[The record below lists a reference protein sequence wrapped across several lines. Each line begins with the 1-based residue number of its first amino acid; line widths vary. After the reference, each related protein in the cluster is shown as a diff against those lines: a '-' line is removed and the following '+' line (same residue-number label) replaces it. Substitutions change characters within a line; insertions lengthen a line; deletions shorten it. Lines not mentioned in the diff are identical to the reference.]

1 MTRIAGRERY
11 PRKLVQQRAF
21 MVYNMAGVFDFFG
34 YGNSGGRNSASNS
47 GSGGTRRPSSMRTR
61 KSSIGGATYMHAPEY
76 HGPARKDSVS
86 SVGSSGEG
94 ESSSVVDLNKIS
106 HDEFER
112 LYHGMRKGEPSNR
125 VNF

>member
-1 MTRIAGRERY
+1 
-11 PRKLVQQRAF
+11 
-21 MVYNMAGVFDFFG
+21 MAGVFDFFG
-34 YGNSGGRNSASNS
+34 YGNTGGRGPANGNE
-47 GSGGTRRPSSMRTR
+47 GRRPSRVRTR

-76 HGPARKDSVS
+76 HGETVRKDSVS
-86 SVGSSGEG
+86 SIGSSSGDEKS
-94 ESSSVVDLNKIS
+94 SSSVVDLNKIS

>member
-1 MTRIAGRERY
+1 
-11 PRKLVQQRAF
+11 
-21 MVYNMAGVFDFFG
+21 MAGVFDLFG
-34 YGNSGGRNSASNS
+34 YGNTGGRNSAGSN
-47 GSGGTRRPSSMRTR
+47 GTNGARRSSSMRTR

-76 HGPARKDSVS
+76 HGPARKGSVS
-86 SVGSSGEG
+86 SVGSGGEG

-106 HDEFER
+106 QDEFER